1 MSRPTGYVIDT
12 NVLIDGKRH
21 YPSDVFPHFW
31 HSIEALVTDGRLV
44 CPEDVL
50 VELEDGSDDLP
61 KWVKSVP
68 KILASPSDVTIAIV
82 DEITATHVNWVSN
95 SDHWADPW
103 VIAEAKCRGW
113 AVVTQ
118 EKGKML
124 EVCRQHLVEV
134 MDILGMIRREGWRF

>member
-12 NVLIDGKRH
+12 NVVIDGKRH

-31 HSIEALVTDGRLV
+31 HAIEALVTDGRLV

-50 VELEDGSDDLP
+50 GELEDGSDDLP

-68 KILASPSDVTIAIV
+68 GILASPSDATVEIV
-82 DEITATHVNWVSN
+82 REITVKHSNWVSN

-103 VIAEAKCRGW
+103 VIAEAECRCW
-113 AVVTQ
+113 AVVTL
-118 EKGKML
+118 EKKMIPK
-124 EVCRQHLVEV
+124 VCKERGVAC
-134 MDILGMIRREGWRF
+134 MDLLGMIRSEGWQF